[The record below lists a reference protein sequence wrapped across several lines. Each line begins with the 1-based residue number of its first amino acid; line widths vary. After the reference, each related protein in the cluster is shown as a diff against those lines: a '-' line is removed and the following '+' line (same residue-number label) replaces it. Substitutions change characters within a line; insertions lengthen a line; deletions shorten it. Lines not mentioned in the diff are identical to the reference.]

1 MKNFL
6 KFPILFTVLA
16 ACGCRSHKTVEVSNY
31 SSNDTCVVQTDL
43 SVHSL
48 TNIEKTESI
57 FSCHAQDLMEFS
69 DEAGEIRIHRNG
81 EMSVKGLKSAHLIRH
96 DIHKQSETTAASNDS
111 LTAKS
116 HTKSSMATSTAT
128 KANSTI
134 PATFSIWLKIL
145 LFIRL
150 IILLIISTR
159 HVLKRFFN

>member
-6 KFPILFTVLA
+6 KFPILLTVLA

-57 FSCHAQDLMEFS
+57 SSRLAQDLMEFS
-69 DEAGEIRIHRNG
+69 DGAGEIRIHRNG
-81 EMSVKGLKSAHLIRH
+81 EMSVKGLKSVHLVRH
-96 DIHKQSETTAASNDS
+96 DIHKQSAITAAINDS

-128 KANSTI
+128 KANATI
-134 PATFSIWLKIL
+134 PATSSIRLKIL
-145 LFIRL
+145 LFIGL
-150 IILLIISTR
+150 ILLLIISTR